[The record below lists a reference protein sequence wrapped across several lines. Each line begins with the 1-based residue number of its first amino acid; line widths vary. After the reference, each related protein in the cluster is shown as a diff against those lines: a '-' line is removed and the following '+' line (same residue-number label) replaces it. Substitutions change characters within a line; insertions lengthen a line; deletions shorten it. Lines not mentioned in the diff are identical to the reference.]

1 MRFPSCV
8 FIVVSLWIILHIYV
22 HICRCESA
30 YVTIQHCPIWC
41 LCQQSSS
48 RIQNEPGYRKRQF
61 LSITTRH
68 QRKGQRKMLELKEVK
83 KNKNKKNNK
92 NKRATNRWTDWREKK
107 ERKERK
113 KRGRQR
119 AGRKEE
125 EKKNKKQEQTSN
137 RKEKRKKKKNNRKCK
152 WIAHS
157 CNFYLSLC
165 YLNWV

>member
-1 MRFPSCV
+1 MRLSFCVRPSLLLLSRYDTAHDYIT
-8 FIVVSLWIILHIYV
+8 FI
-22 HICRCESA
+22 A
-30 YVTIQHCPIWC
+30 IWC

-68 QRKGQRKMLELKEVK
+68 RRKGQRKMLELKEVK
-83 KNKNKKNNK
+83 KKKKKKKKNK

-119 AGRKEE
+119 AERKEE
-125 EKKNKKQEQTSN
+125 EEKKQETRTNQPQK
-137 RKEKRKKKKNNRKCK
+137 REKERKKQEIGYNTERFVLMTR
-152 WIAHS
+152 A
-157 CNFYLSLC
+157 FLEA
-165 YLNWV
+165 